1 MKKAAAL
8 FCLII
13 ITIAIKA
20 QGIMRVDGYKNPWVG
35 GLNACQ
41 FGQIDLNGNGK
52 NDLVVFDRHG
62 NRLLTYLN
70 EGGQN
75 EVNYIYAPEYQQYF
89 PHIDDWLI
97 LADYDG
103 DGFNDIF
110 TYSKGWAGIKA
121 FRNTGATPPR
131 FEQVTSNYLTSL
143 QNGGEVNILATNAD
157 YPAIIDLDGD
167 GDLDI
172 LTFWVLGTFIEK
184 HQNMSIERY
193 GTADSLVF
201 EKAESCW
208 GMIAESEEDNALYL
222 DTCLFGKTFYTSGDP
237 TRHRGATFAVRDL
250 NGDGLLDLLL
260 GDVDYPSLTKL
271 INDGTTQTAVMAS
284 QTDIF
289 PENDPIRLFSMP
301 LPFFGDINNDGLTDM
316 IVSPFDPN
324 GLSCEGANSI
334 WLYLNTGTNEN
345 PNYIL
350 HTKSFLQHDMID
362 IGTGA
367 YPFFCD
373 INNDG
378 KTDLIAGTIGDI
390 TSTYYQYGSLKT
402 ERTAKITYFA
412 NTGETNNPV
421 LQLASN
427 DLSSLSE
434 LKTTHLTPTAADIN
448 SDNRLEYIF
457 GTADG
462 NIILADNNFNIT
474 DTNFLDFSK
483 PYSAPCLFDVNGDG
497 IYDLVIGHQDGKL
510 SFYKGYSA
518 NGSTGFE
525 FITHNWGNVDV
536 RDYNT
541 SFFGHSTPCLFRN
554 NGETLLLVGSEQG
567 KLFLFSNISDD
578 ANSTFNDISATL
590 GDLFENFKNDFGYM
604 AAPAVADIDND
615 GIMELVVGNFGG
627 GLQLFNS
634 IIEVN
639 HSIESHQTARFTIS
653 PNPANDIV
661 RITSSHNKAFRI
673 VIADLAGQNVATQQA
688 TNGTTEVDI
697 SQLPQ
702 GFYLISLICG
712 DSVETK
718 KIIKL

>member
-1 MKKAAAL
+1 M
-8 FCLII
+8 LIM
-13 ITIAIKA
+13 TAIKA
-20 QGIMRVDGYKNPWVG
+20 QDIMRVDDYKSPWVG

-41 FGQIDLNGNGK
+41 FGQLDLDGNGK

-70 EGGQN
+70 EGGPN
-75 EVNYIYAPEYQQYF
+75 EVNYIYAPEYKQYF
-89 PHIDDWLI
+89 PPNDDWLI

-103 DGFNDIF
+103 DGVNDIF

-121 FRNTGATPPR
+121 FRNTGATPPH
-131 FEQVTSNYLTSL
+131 FEQVTANYLTSL

-157 YPAIIDLDGD
+157 YPAITDLDGD

-208 GMIAESEEDNALYL
+208 GRIAESEEDNALYL

-237 TRHRGATFAVRDL
+237 TRHRGATFAIRDL

-271 INDGTTQTAVMAS
+271 INDGTTQTAIMAS

-316 IVSPFDPN
+316 IVSPFGPN

-390 TSTYYQYGSLKT
+390 ISTYYQYGSLKT

-421 LQLASN
+421 LQLAN
-427 DLSSLSE
+427 NELGSL
-434 LKTTHLTPTAADIN
+434 
-448 SDNRLEYIF
+448 
-457 GTADG
+457 
-462 NIILADNNFNIT
+462 
-474 DTNFLDFSK
+474 
-483 PYSAPCLFDVNGDG
+483 
-497 IYDLVIGHQDGKL
+497 
-510 SFYKGYSA
+510 
-518 NGSTGFE
+518 
-525 FITHNWGNVDV
+525 
-536 RDYNT
+536 
-541 SFFGHSTPCLFRN
+541 
-554 NGETLLLVGSEQG
+554 
-567 KLFLFSNISDD
+567 
-578 ANSTFNDISATL
+578 
-590 GDLFENFKNDFGYM
+590 
-604 AAPAVADIDND
+604 
-615 GIMELVVGNFGG
+615 
-627 GLQLFNS
+627 
-634 IIEVN
+634 
-639 HSIESHQTARFTIS
+639 
-653 PNPANDIV
+653 
-661 RITSSHNKAFRI
+661 
-673 VIADLAGQNVATQQA
+673 
-688 TNGTTEVDI
+688 
-697 SQLPQ
+697 
-702 GFYLISLICG
+702 
-712 DSVETK
+712 
-718 KIIKL
+718 

>member
-8 FCLII
+8 FCLMLI
-13 ITIAIKA
+13 ITATKA
-20 QGIMRVDGYKNPWVG
+20 QGVMRVDEYKSPWGG

-41 FGQIDLNGNGK
+41 FGQIDLDGNGR

-62 NRLLTYLN
+62 NRLLTFLN
-70 EGGQN
+70 EGDKN
-75 EVNYIYAPEYQQYF
+75 EINYLYAPEYQQCF
-89 PHIDDWLI
+89 PDIDDWLI

-103 DGFNDIF
+103 DGLNDIF

-121 FRNTGATPPR
+121 FRNTGATPPC
-131 FEQVTSNYLTSL
+131 FEQATANYLTSL

-208 GMIAESEEDNALYL
+208 GRIAESEEDNILYL
-222 DTCLFGKTFYTSGDP
+222 DTCLFGKTFYTNLDP
-237 TRHRGATFAVRDL
+237 KRHRGATFAIRDL

-284 QTDIF
+284 QTDLF

-345 PNYIL
+345 PYYVL

-367 YPFFCD
+367 FPFFCD

-390 TSTYYQYGSLKT
+390 TSTHYHYGSLKT

-412 NTGETNNPV
+412 NTGEANSPI
-421 LQLASN
+421 LQLANN
-427 DLSSLSE
+427 DLGGLSE
-434 LKTTHLTPTAADIN
+434 LKATHLTPTAAQMN
-448 SDNRLEYIF
+448 GDNRLEYIF

-462 NIILADNNFNIT
+462 NIILADNNFNII
-474 DTNFLDFSK
+474 DTNFLNFEK
-483 PYSAPCLFDVNGDG
+483 PYPAPCLFDVNNDG

-510 SFYKGYSA
+510 SFYKGYSV
-518 NGSTGFE
+518 NGSTRFE
-525 FITHNWGNVDV
+525 FVTHNWGNVDV
-536 RDYNT
+536 RDHNT
-541 SFFGHSTPCLFRN
+541 SFFGYSTPCLFRN

-567 KLFLFSNISDD
+567 KLFLFGNVSDD
-578 ANSTFNDISATL
+578 DGSTFNDISTTL
-590 GDLFENFKNDFGYM
+590 EDLFENFKNDFGYM
-604 AAPAVADIDND
+604 AAPAVADIDNN

-627 GLQLFNS
+627 GFQLFNS

-639 HSIESHQTARFTIS
+639 HSIESHQTTRFTIS
-653 PNPANDIV
+653 PNPANGTV
-661 RITSSHNKAFRI
+661 HITSSHDNVFRI
-673 VIADLAGQNVATQQA
+673 VITDLAGRNVATQQS
-688 TNGTTEVDI
+688 TNGIAEIDI
-697 SQLPQ
+697 SRLPQ
-702 GFYLISLICG
+702 GFYMVSLICG

-718 KIIKL
+718 KIVKL